1 MIHGADAGTTK
12 KFVGSR
18 QEKMTRPIAKSC
30 RTLVY
35 QQTWPAAQ
43 RASGIKKTTHA
54 DKFVQEDA
62 PKVSAGRGVQ
72 GEYPCGAVGREH
84 DGFQNAGLLESSSS
98 FLQMV
103 SRSFRGGRVT

>member
-43 RASGIKKTTHA
+43 RASGIKKTYA

-72 GEYPCGAVGREH
+72 GEYSRGAIGREH

-98 FLQMV
+98 FLQTV
-103 SRSFRGGRVT
+103 SRSF